1 MTNESKV
8 RIAELEKQTEEKRI
22 KNTQYHAYSGNT
34 ASSPAWLV
42 RLQSFS

>member
-22 KNTQYHAYSGNT
+22 KNE
-34 ASSPAWLV
+34 ASCTCV
-42 RLQSFS
+42 GRK